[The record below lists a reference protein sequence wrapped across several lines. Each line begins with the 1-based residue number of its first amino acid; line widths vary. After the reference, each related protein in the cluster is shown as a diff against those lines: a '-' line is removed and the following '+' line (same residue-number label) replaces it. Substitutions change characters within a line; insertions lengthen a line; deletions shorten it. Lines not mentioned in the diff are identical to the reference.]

1 MGCGASKKK
10 EGNQG
15 DARRCGAAESATL
28 YPDGKGGWAK
38 KGEPVVETANEMKQ
52 QAGDQVAK
60 ENTQAIQNVNS
71 IMQ

>member
-15 DARRCGAAESATL
+15 DAGSCGAAEIATL
-28 YPDGKGGWAK
+28 HPDGKGGWAK

-52 QAGDQVAK
+52 QAGDQVAT

>member
-15 DARRCGAAESATL
+15 DAGSGVAAASSTL

-38 KGEPVVETANEMKQ
+38 KGEPVVETAIEMKQ